1 MKEIVSF
8 LKELR
13 EEVLIFPNND
23 LLVHIDP
30 KKTCKFETNENTDF
44 QTLRKIIKTAN
55 SVEKK
60 TGINPICIS
69 EGLVRLTSNSK
80 TNLAPIFLI
89 PVEIEINKACDDYKL
104 IELEESKILNPYLI
118 NHFSI
123 KTSDEYS
130 IKEIEDFQLICNVNP
145 NDCEKD
151 ISFIGNFHPKRFSF
165 LREIEELIDDK
176 TSYSNALKEICG
188 FESIEQNI
196 KLQSKT
202 ALFRNDEDQLE
213 VYDQLSDA
221 SIVVQGPP
229 GTGKSQV
236 IGNLLGNSLNSN
248 QSVLLC
254 SEKKVALDVIQN
266 KLTSRGLSF
275 LSFQIPSKYPNRS
288 LIYELKKGWDIF
300 NQLKTRPSKSCFKEL
315 QKKSKLFTLFIKEAE
330 RQKCSTIEIIELI
343 ERNQKSELSID
354 KQTSL
359 GITSFNLSV
368 DVLRQI
374 SGQVLSMA
382 KTINPNVL
390 NESFLKFSNELV
402 PVIEVLNELNSKKKI
417 VAWKDIHSVL
427 YELLQFHSFKQDSY
441 TKFGRFILEQK
452 APFKR
457 LEKDY
462 YKNKLMIE
470 ALGSEQKHW
479 IKEPSLEEL
488 DFLHEL
494 FQKKD
499 LIKYKIKWFFT
510 WRKWSRSPAAN
521 PESQIKNRIRYNK
534 RRIRQST
541 LEKKMFDL
549 GIKDPKNELPLINA
563 LIENTDSTHWK
574 KYQKETISEKNSISH
589 KNLYRTINF
598 LKHSFDFGPNDKP
611 LYILNKLIENK
622 GDLLESW
629 PKLNLLPKEI
639 FPYLNERLNEIK
651 TSVENAIY
659 SEILTRNPEFKKFSL
674 ETFINDCNSINAD
687 FDKEADSFAHQLIM
701 RQHELFIAYEDLTK
715 TSPRTLSEEQ
725 KTFRKKLKK
734 GKSILVKEFGK
745 KRAHRSMRD
754 LFDSEAF
761 LWIRILKPI
770 WMSNP
775 NTLADSLPLQNSLF
789 DYLITDEASQLLLS
803 HSVGALQRAKKTIIC
818 GDPQQMAPSSFFK
831 KKQSLEINL
840 LHHANYY
847 LKHIFLSN
855 HYRSAHPHL
864 IKFSNSHF
872 YNNRLKAFQ
881 DTSIEDNPIQHYHI
895 KTAVFTDRKNIIE
908 AQKVAVFITE
918 KIKAKEK
925 LGIVAFSETQLE
937 CIYENLSEET
947 KVLLEK
953 RMDEDTLFFQSLE
966 KVQGDECD
974 RLIVS
979 FGYGFNSEKKFEMR
993 FGPVNLNQGHK
1004 RLNVLFSR
1012 AKRNIDFFS
1021 SVTHSDFPK
1030 TENEGVIHLK
1040 KWFEMLQNRE
1050 YSRQVE
1056 KNISIKSILEDC
1068 KGFNDLLSYLNVYQN
1083 RGYKINT
1090 TLF

>member
-23 LLVHIDP
+23 LLIHIDS
-30 KKTCKFETNENTDF
+30 KKTCKLETNENIDF
-44 QTLRKIIKTAN
+44 QTLRKILRSAN

-60 TGINPICIS
+60 TGINPICMS

-104 IELEESKILNPYLI
+104 IELEEEKILNPYLI

-123 KTSDEYS
+123 NTSEEFS
-130 IKEIEDFQLICNVNP
+130 IKKIEDFQSVCKVNP
-145 NDCEKD
+145 NDCEKG

-165 LREIEELIDDK
+165 LREIEDLIDDK
-176 TSYSNALKEICG
+176 ISYSNALKEICG
-188 FESIEQNI
+188 IETIESSIQ
-196 KLQSKT
+196 LQTNTS
-202 ALFRNDEDQLE
+202 LFRNDDDQLQ
-213 VYDQLSDA
+213 VYDKLSDA

-236 IGNLLGNSLNSN
+236 IGNLLGNALNSN

-266 KLTSRGLSF
+266 KLSSRGLSF
-275 LSFQIPSKYPNRS
+275 LSFQIPSRYPNRS

-300 NQLKTRPSKSCFKEL
+300 NQLKSRPSISCFKEL
-315 QKKSKLFTLFIKEAE
+315 QKKSKLFTLFTKEAE

-343 ERNQKSELSID
+343 ERNRKNELIFHN
-354 KQTSL
+354 QTSL
-359 GITSFNLSV
+359 EITAFNSSF
-368 DVLRQI
+368 DVLQQI
-374 SGQVLSMA
+374 PGHVLSMA
-382 KTINPNVL
+382 KTINPIVL

-402 PVIEVLNELNSKKKI
+402 PVIEVLNELNSNKKT
-417 VAWKDIHSVL
+417 VAWKDIHTVL

-452 APFKR
+452 DQFKR
-457 LEKDY
+457 LEMEY
-462 YKNKLMIE
+462 IKNKLMIE
-470 ALGSEQKHW
+470 TLGSEQQHW

-488 DFLHEL
+488 DFLHKL
-494 FQKKD
+494 FKKKH
-499 LIKYKIKWFFT
+499 LLKYKIKWFFT

-521 PESQIKNRIRYNK
+521 PESQIKNRVRYNK
-534 RRIRQST
+534 RKIRQKT
-541 LEKKMFDL
+541 IEKKMFDL
-549 GIKDPKNELPLINA
+549 GIKDPNIELSLINA
-563 LIENTDSTHWK
+563 LIKNTDINHWK
-574 KYQKETISEKNSISH
+574 KYQEETITKKKNISH
-589 KNLYRTINF
+589 KNLYRAINF

-611 LYILNKLIENK
+611 LYILNNLIANK
-622 GDLLESW
+622 DDLLESW
-629 PKLNLLPKEI
+629 PKLNHLPKQI
-639 FPYLNERLNEIK
+639 FPYLNESLNEIK
-651 TSVENAIY
+651 NSVENAIF
-659 SEILTRNPEFKKFSL
+659 SQILIRNPEFKKFSL
-674 ETFINDCNSINAD
+674 NTFINDCNSINSD
-687 FDKEADSFAHQLIM
+687 FDKEADSFAQQLIT

-715 TSPRTLSEEQ
+715 TTPRKLSEEQ

-745 KRAHRSMRD
+745 KRAHRSIRD
-754 LFDSEAF
+754 LFNSEAL

-775 NTLADSLPLQNSLF
+775 NTLADSLPLTNSLF
-789 DYLITDEASQLLLS
+789 DYLIADEASQLLLS

-831 KKQSLEINL
+831 KKQKLEINL

-855 HYRSAHPHL
+855 HYRSAHPQL

-881 DTSIEDNPIQHYHI
+881 DTNIIDKPIQHYHV
-895 KTAVFTDRKNIIE
+895 KSAVFTDRKNILE
-908 AQKVAVFITE
+908 AQKVAAFITK

-937 CIYENLSEET
+937 CIYENLNEET
-947 KVLLEK
+947 IVLLEK
-953 RMDEDTLFFQSLE
+953 RIDEDTLFFQSLE

-1021 SVTHSDFPK
+1021 SVTYSDFPK

-1040 KWFEMLQNRE
+1040 KWFEILHNRE
-1050 YSRQVE
+1050 DLRQVD
-1056 KNISIKSILEDC
+1056 KNISIKNILEDC
-1068 KGFNDLLSYLNVYQN
+1068 DGFNDLITYLHVYQN